1 MTKVCLYFQIHQP
14 YRLCEYNF
22 FQIGK
27 HLPYFNDYLN
37 NLVLDK
43 VSSNCYLPTNELFSN
58 LIQKYNSKIKLNF
71 AISGTVIS
79 QFEKNQPETLLSFQ
93 NLFKNPNIELISET
107 FYHSLASV
115 FKIDEFEFQIKKHQ
129 SKIEEVFNK
138 KTTTFR
144 NTELIF
150 KNSLVEP
157 LKNMGFTSILT
168 EGVSRINSNF
178 KNNTF
183 LKSKNDNLK
192 IHCRNYPL
200 SDDIAFRFADPTHID
215 FPITAEKMI
224 QKIKK
229 QSVHSDYIFI
239 GMDYETI
246 GEHFKKEEGIFD
258 FWEKF
263 LTLIAKDKE
272 IELCNFNEIN
282 FNISNAE
289 EVSFDDFIS
298 WADTEK
304 DISAWM
310 GNSLQY
316 EALRKIY
323 ELQKVVFESNN
334 ESFFEIW
341 RNLQTSD
348 HFYYMSTKHQ
358 NDGEVHSYFSPFNT
372 PYDAYVYF
380 MNIISDFELLLQ
392 KK

>member
-1 MTKVCLYFQIHQP
+1 M
-14 YRLCEYNF
+14 
-22 FQIGK
+22 
-27 HLPYFNDYLN
+27 
-37 NLVLDK
+37 
-43 VSSNCYLPTNELFSN
+43 
-58 LIQKYNSKIKLNF
+58 
-71 AISGTVIS
+71 
-79 QFEKNQPETLLSFQ
+79 
-93 NLFKNPNIELISET
+93 
-107 FYHSLASV
+107 
-115 FKIDEFEFQIKKHQ
+115 
-129 SKIEEVFNK
+129 
-138 KTTTFR
+138 
-144 NTELIF
+144 
-150 KNSLVEP
+150 
-157 LKNMGFTSILT
+157 
-168 EGVSRINSNF
+168 
-178 KNNTF
+178 
-183 LKSKNDNLK
+183 
-192 IHCRNYPL
+192 
-200 SDDIAFRFADPTHID
+200 
-215 FPITAEKMI
+215 
-224 QKIKK
+224 
-229 QSVHSDYIFI
+229 
-239 GMDYETI
+239 
-246 GEHFKKEEGIFD
+246 
-258 FWEKF
+258 
-263 LTLIAKDKE
+263 TLIAKDKE

-282 FNISNAE
+282 FNFSNAE